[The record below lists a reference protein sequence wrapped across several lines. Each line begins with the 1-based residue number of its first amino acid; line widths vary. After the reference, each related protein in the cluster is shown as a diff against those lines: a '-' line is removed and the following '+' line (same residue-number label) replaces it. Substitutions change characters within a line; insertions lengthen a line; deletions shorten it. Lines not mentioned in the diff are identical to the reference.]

1 MGEWGSVSL
10 FLLGCSAAVL
20 CARVEIRGGHRRDS
34 RGLERREGERMTS
47 KKVTAEGGREGAR
60 GSERERETK
69 SPLT

>member
-47 KKVTAEGGREGAR
+47 KKVTAPREGGREREGV
-60 GSERERETK
+60 SE
-69 SPLT
+69 